1 MIKFN
6 KGFNLKL
13 FSLLIAVV
21 FLLTNTVYA
30 INPSGKSHLRLP
42 ATGRYD
48 PERLGAALTAML
60 NMEGLD
66 ERQHGLLNR
75 ALATFFVGFNEVRED
90 IDVLGKDELA
100 RIDPYGVLAELAEV
114 EDLRVYRFTREQLI
128 KALREIGAHEK
139 DIERDIA
146 YITANLISHPG
157 RFRDGGEL
165 RATNLF
171 ILDECYT
178 ALTQLTT
185 ELQAQWARHERADLE
200 NLALLV
206 EQQRTEKQIQEDFP
220 LEKVTEALQRVLL
233 KAKEQ
238 RLAREAQERAQ
249 QAREKLTQALALL
262 TSEEIRIVIDTCE
275 AVQRGATQRELY
287 RVFQVIPTFSE
298 LYTLVEDAGMGIEG
312 QGNAILQ
319 LALTNR
325 LEKEEA
331 EAGRLFRERLAR
343 ADQAEEQLTQALAP
357 LTSEEIETVTDAYQA
372 TQREATQH
380 EAYEALRKEYEA
392 LPTFSELYT
401 LVEDAGMGIEGQGR
415 AILNLALT
423 NRLEEEAALKEELI
437 AQVTSAPSGTL
448 ELKGIEHDYPIEG
461 EFVANLIRRGWVV
474 QGPAEEGRFSFELG
488 EKIKTVAAYEAG
500 FVIGKAARF
509 VEEVNGLPDDRE
521 IYIIVRPE
529 EEADVETVRAA
540 LEDILD
546 REVIGNLRRERRIY
560 IATLRTEDA
569 IDQWTGL
576 IGERNSIDFG
586 DVPAPIPML
595 TENMAVLRAL
605 ATAK

>member
-312 QGNAILQ
+312 QG
-319 LALTNR
+319 
-325 LEKEEA
+325 
-331 EAGRLFRERLAR
+331 
-343 ADQAEEQLTQALAP
+343 
-357 LTSEEIETVTDAYQA
+357 
-372 TQREATQH
+372 
-380 EAYEALRKEYEA
+380 
-392 LPTFSELYT
+392 
-401 LVEDAGMGIEGQGR
+401 R